1 MGFGAWHEGTGT
13 RYEVRVGDVLWL
25 DQGQYH
31 GRAPVEIRDRVSG
44 EVLKRTGDVKLI
56 GNFSPI
62 WVNVHGR
69 RILVDHILRFN
80 RSLQEEL
87 EDLDQHDRFLKHGII
102 DPGPHDW
109 LPKPKR
115 KGKRMGDSE
124 HTNWGSGPFDSP
136 AGDLFLSG
144 MQEALVMEIGK
155 RIEPDTSASN
165 HEIIAGAGLLNY
177 LTTLMPGPTGEGAPL
192 DLTEAALE
200 AGLFALAVASLDRV
214 LSDGAWFQELAW
226 PDRKLAA
233 VQALRD
239 ALEAKASS
247 V

>member
-1 MGFGAWHEGTGT
+1 
-13 RYEVRVGDVLWL
+13 
-25 DQGQYH
+25 
-31 GRAPVEIRDRVSG
+31 VEIRDRVTG
-44 EVLKRTGDVKLI
+44 EILKRTGDVKII

-69 RILVDHILRFN
+69 KLQVETITRFDKTIL
-80 RSLQEEL
+80 EEI
-87 EDLDQHDRFLKHGII
+87 EDQDQAEAFRKHGVTEK
-102 DPGPHDW
+102 GPHDW

-115 KGKRMGDSE
+115 KGKRMGDAVE
-124 HTNWGSGPFDSP
+124 TTWGSGPFDSP

-144 MQEALVMEIGK
+144 MQEALAMEIGR
-155 RIEPDTSASN
+155 RIEPSTSASN
-165 HEIIAGAGLLNY
+165 DEIIAAAGLLNY
-177 LTTLMPGPTGEGAPL
+177 LTTPMPGPTGEDAPL

-239 ALEAKASS
+239 ALEARASS